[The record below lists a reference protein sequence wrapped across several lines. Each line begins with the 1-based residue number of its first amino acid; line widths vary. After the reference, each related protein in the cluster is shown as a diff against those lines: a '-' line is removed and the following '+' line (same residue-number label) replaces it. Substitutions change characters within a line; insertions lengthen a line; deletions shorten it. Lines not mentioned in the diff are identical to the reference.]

1 MRTNNIINT
10 KTVKEMSETNEFK
23 EFAERYEKMDGSLDS
38 VMENGYSL
46 KELHAAFMLIQD
58 SDNWKSEIKTVI
70 YKEDYDLCNAACIHF
85 TGGGLRIL
93 VDEDDAQLYV
103 YSEGYYH
110 HIGA

>member
-46 KELHAAFMLIQD
+46 KELHAENCYI
-58 SDNWKSEIKTVI
+58 
-70 YKEDYDLCNAACIHF
+70 
-85 TGGGLRIL
+85 
-93 VDEDDAQLYV
+93 
-103 YSEGYYH
+103 
-110 HIGA
+110 